1 MALLYQTDILTT
13 LAYLMGER
21 TVNATTSTP
30 RADFI
35 QETLNDAYQA
45 YPWRFARVNATLTVT
60 NGIATLP
67 TNYDDNH
74 FAHAKFASG
83 STTTEIKLDPVDPD
97 DSEYLTD
104 GDRAVW
110 IEAIGDGTRY
120 VLKIKDTDVSTVLF
134 RHQVIAP
141 VLDTSSTIGTPYPSK
156 MTLALGARRFVKL
169 GQNPDA
175 DISQD
180 EKIFQNYLSADIAAH
195 QVPAPRKRRRTAQQ
209 QAGTV
214 TGDF

>member
-1 MALLYQTDILTT
+1 MALSQSDILTS

-35 QETLNDAYQA
+35 QQSLEDVYQA
-45 YPWRFARVNATLTVT
+45 YPWRFARTNATLSIS

-67 TNYDDNH
+67 TNYDDSH
-74 FAHAKFASG
+74 FSHAKFNTG
-83 STTTEIKLDPVDPD
+83 GTEFKLEPIDPD
-97 DSEYLTD
+97 DSENLQN
-104 GDRAVW
+104 GDEAQW
-110 IEAIGDGTRY
+110 IEVLDDGERY
-120 VLKIKDTDVSTVLF
+120 VLKTKDTTLSTVMF
-134 RHQVIAP
+134 RYQRKAP
-141 VLDTSSTIGTPYPSK
+141 VLDSAGTITTPYPK
-156 MTLALGARRFVKL
+156 KNTIALGARRYVKL

-180 EKIFQNYLSADIAAH
+180 EAAFDKRIQQDIAAH
-195 QVPAPRKRRRTAQQ
+195 QVPAPRKRRRSRQSQTNSS
-209 QAGTV
+209 